1 MKSSLSSEQVQ
12 IRWAVC
18 FQWLYFFLQFAVGVA
33 QRNHPKQLQ
42 HMHASSSSTHL
53 SVQRLLLLKQKT
65 TKKKHT
71 FTGHLVLPV
80 SPPKTF
86 PSNQALLQTRLINS
100 PCSLHPLN
108 PSLPLCYCSIRPRLC
123 SPSTVDAVFTV
134 SLHGSEDKLSLI
146 VFRVIIKP
154 FISADKTNEREPL
167 RQRLLQMCADTRFPS
182 AQHYLNVILQHCRGQ
197 HERPLTNTVWREPIP
212 HWMVRYFHT
221 VAWLKGTCC
230 YSKRHIKR
238 QHTSSTERLSVCCNN
253 TA

>member
-1 MKSSLSSEQVQ
+1 MAL
-12 IRWAVC
+12 
-18 FQWLYFFLQFAVGVA
+18 FFLQFAVGVA
-33 QRNHPKQLQ
+33 QRKHPKQLQ

-53 SVQRLLLLKQKT
+53 SVQRLLLLKQ
-65 TKKKHT
+65 TKKKTYIHWT
-71 FTGHLVLPV
+71 FGP
-80 SPPKTF
+80 SCFPPKTF
-86 PSNQALLQTRLINS
+86 PSNQDLLQTRLINS

-108 PSLPLCYCSIRPRLC
+108 PSMPLCYCSRRPRLC

-167 RQRLLQMCADTRFPS
+167 RQKLLQMCADTRFPS

-221 VAWLKGTCC
+221 VAWLEGTCC
-230 YSKRHIKR
+230 YSKSI
-238 QHTSSTERLSVCCNN
+238 
-253 TA
+253 